1 MIEIVQK
8 GHPALSK
15 EALAIPVEEI
25 TSEKVRGI
33 IRDMKEALESQDDG
47 LAIAA
52 PQIGI
57 SSRIFIVSGRLFTKN
72 DGPRK
77 DDRVYINPI
86 FTKLSNKKSWK
97 KGEGCLSVRWLYG
110 TVQRH
115 TNVTIEAYDEHGE
128 KFTETSGG
136 MLAHIFQHE
145 VDHLNGVLFDSKAKD
160 IEAHEPE
167 HKH

>member
-15 EALAIPVEEI
+15 EALSIPIEEI
-25 TSEKVRGI
+25 TSEKVQGI
-33 IRDMKEALESQDDG
+33 ISDMKIALESQDDG

-52 PQIGI
+52 PQIGV
-57 SSRIFIVSGRLFTKN
+57 SYRIFIISGRLFTKK

-77 DDRVYINPI
+77 EDRIYINPNFI
-86 FTKLSNKKSWK
+86 KLSKKKSWK

-128 KFTETSGG
+128 MFTETAGG

-145 VDHLNGVLFDSKAKD
+145 VDHLNGILFDSKAKD

-167 HKH
+167 HQH